1 MRDWR
6 NIQGLSVDC
15 NGQFVVFHGDNGA
28 GKTNVLEAVY
38 MLATLR
44 SFRDAAK
51 NNLVRHGCSASLIEA
66 GLSSRYG
73 RKRICWSYSSRGR
86 ELRMDNIP
94 VSSISQ
100 WFVPIRAILFCPDH
114 VSIVRGGPDARRSF
128 LDRARFTANPAY
140 LEVFRK
146 YRHVLEQKK
155 SLLRGRGGGDP
166 SDPLLLGV
174 WNRQLVDHG
183 VKISL
188 QRQRMLDELQG
199 PFAEYHSLLTGG
211 ESVRLSLKGLSGQD
225 PEKVREVFES
235 ELERLSAEELR
246 QGRCLVGPHR
256 DDVSIEIDGHP
267 ARRFASQGQARSI
280 VIALKMAELEAA
292 RLRGDAP
299 LFLLDD
305 LSSELDRERTHRLVG
320 MLSERSNQ
328 IWITTTNLSL
338 LGTLPSSST
347 RKFQLAEGNVGKV

>member
-6 NIQGLSVDC
+6 NIQSLSIEC
-15 NGQFVVFHGDNGA
+15 NSQFVVFHGDNGA

-38 MLATLR
+38 MLSSLR

-51 NNLVRHGCSASLIEA
+51 NHLVRHGSTASLIEA
-66 GLSSRYG
+66 TIRSPYG
-73 RKRICWSYSSRGR
+73 RKKISWSYSSRGR
-86 ELRMDNIP
+86 ELRMDNAP

-114 VSIVRGGPDARRSF
+114 SAIVRGGPDARRRF

-140 LEVFRK
+140 LDVYRK
-146 YRHVLEQKK
+146 YHHILGQKK
-155 SLLRGRGGGDP
+155 SLLRGNS
-166 SDPLLLGV
+166 SDPLLLKV
-174 WNRQLVDHG
+174 WNQQLVDYG

-188 QRQRMLDELQG
+188 QRQSMLSELQQ
-199 PFAEYHSLLTGG
+199 PFAASHGLLTGG
-211 ESVRLSLKGLSGQD
+211 EGVGLSLKGLSGRA
-225 PEKVREVFES
+225 PEEVRGFFES
-235 ELERLSAEELR
+235 ELERLSSEESR

-256 DDVSIEIDGHP
+256 DDVVIEIDGYP
-267 ARRFASQGQARSI
+267 ARRFASQGQTRSI
-280 VIALKMAELEAA
+280 VISLKMAELEAA
-292 RLRGDAP
+292 RLRGESP

-305 LSSELDRERTHRLVG
+305 LSSELDRERTHRLVD
-320 MLSERSNQ
+320 MLAQRDNQ

-347 RKFQLAEGNVGKV
+347 RRFHLSSGQLGDC